1 MRIKETNVSEPLIKC
16 RKRRNDVKTGKE
28 SLARDKPR
36 RRPVY
41 CLGGVRHRGGVTLI
55 QAFVWNV
62 GTCRLDGKGE
72 TQVEDPL
79 G

>member
-1 MRIKETNVSEPLIKC
+1 
-16 RKRRNDVKTGKE
+16 
-28 SLARDKPR
+28 
-36 RRPVY
+36 
-41 CLGGVRHRGGVTLI
+41 VTLI
-55 QAFVWNV
+55 QAFVRNV